1 MHPFSCCDRP
11 FISAATPPTEQNQH
25 AWWFAFVGNQLLVE
39 QGEDETRIPCLMSLS
54 KIGLKPVRSQF
65 LGTLDDRPCYE
76 VELPDDTLPPDG
88 MALANLRELYG
99 VLEDDLFALGGRAV
113 QIKEWDRTHQYCGHC
128 ATPTMQM
135 PQDRSKRCPTCGLVN
150 YPRLSPAIIVLVSRG
165 EEVLLAR
172 APRFAPTMYSV
183 LAGFVEPGE
192 SLEETVARE
201 VREEVGVEIKDI
213 RYFGSQPWPFPNSL
227 MIGFTATYASGE
239 IVIDPREIAEAA
251 WFHKRGLPQVPSKL
265 SIARQ
270 LIDWFTEEGR
280 SS

>member
-1 MHPFSCCDRP
+1 MHPFSCRDRS
-11 FISAATPPTEQNQH
+11 FISSATPPAEQNP
-25 AWWFAFVGNQLLVE
+25 AWWFAFVGSQLLV
-39 QGEDETRIPCLMSLS
+39 QQVAQQTHIPSLMSLS
-54 KIGLKPVRSQF
+54 EIGLQPVRSQF
-65 LGTLDDRPCYE
+65 LGTLSDRPCYE
-76 VELPDDTLPPDG
+76 VELPNDTVPPDG
-88 MALANLRELYG
+88 MSLVTLRELYG
-99 VLEDDLFALGGRAV
+99 VLPDDLFALGGRAV

-128 ATPTMQM
+128 ATPTVQTS
-135 PQDRSKRCPTCGLVN
+135 QERAKRCPNCGLVN

-227 MIGFTATYASGE
+227 MIGFTAAYASGE
-239 IVIDPREIAEAA
+239 IVIDPHEIAEAA
-251 WFHKRGLPQVPSKL
+251 WFHRRNLPQVPSKL

-270 LIDWFTEEGR
+270 LIDWFAEEGH
-280 SS
+280 